1 VAVERLTQE
10 RRKELTRATLVAAAA
25 DVFAHKGFV
34 AASLDEIADAAG
46 YTRGAIHFHFG
57 SKEDLFLAVLAR
69 HEEHLLAAYVE
80 RRRAAESFA
89 VDAAGNASEWTA
101 VHAAGGVDD
110 VVLQLEFSTFA
121 LRNPGFRVRAAELEQ
136 RTVAATAELLVQ
148 LAEQRGLRWKVPVE
162 QVSEL
167 LHVTSRGLVERSAIT
182 GRDEEATFEAFLS
195 MLWQHALEPLEMED

>member
-1 VAVERLTQE
+1 VVVERLTQE
-10 RRKELTRATLVAAAA
+10 RRKELTRTTLVAAAA
-25 DVFAHKGFV
+25 EVFARKGFV

-69 HEEHLLAAYVE
+69 HEERLLAAYVE
-80 RRRAAESFA
+80 RRRASESFA

-110 VVLQLEFSTFA
+110 VLLQLEFSTYA
-121 LRNPGFRVRAAELEQ
+121 LRNPGFCARAAELEQ
-136 RTVAATAELLVQ
+136 RTVAATAEHLVQ

-167 LHVTSRGLVERSAIT
+167 LHVTSRGLVERSVIT
-182 GRDEEATFEAFLS
+182 GRDEEATFGAFLS
-195 MLWQHALEPLEMED
+195 MLWQHALEPLPTEE